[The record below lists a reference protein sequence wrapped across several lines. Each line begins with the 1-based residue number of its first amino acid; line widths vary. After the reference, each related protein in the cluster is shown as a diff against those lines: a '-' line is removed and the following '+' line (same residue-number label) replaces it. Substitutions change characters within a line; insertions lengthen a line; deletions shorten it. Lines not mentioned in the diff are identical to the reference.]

1 MPREALP
8 AATLYA
14 MLDQE
19 FKKARNPNCT
29 QCMMPLPF
37 YRQPADEY
45 TANWHVGM
53 PRRCSHGCLLVIVET
68 LARLWTRYDLQVERR
83 ARIRPAVSPP

>member
-19 FKKARNPNCT
+19 FKKARNPGCV

-37 YRQPADEY
+37 YRKPADEY
-45 TANWHVGM
+45 TANWHIGM
-53 PRRCSHGCLLVIVET
+53 PMRCPHGCLLVIVET

-83 ARIRPAVSPP
+83 KAVRPAVSPP